1 MADTEHIAAVD
12 AYFRRSSEA
21 LSNAAANPLVRAAI
35 QEISAVVAKAF
46 ISGRKLMLAGNGGSA
61 ADAQHIAAEFLSR
74 FTMDRKPLPAIA
86 LTTDTSVLTAVGNDY
101 GFDRVFERQ
110 LRGLGKRGDVFM
122 AISTSGQ
129 SPNILAALTAAR
141 ELGITTVGMT
151 GAKTSPMIALCDLS
165 LIAPSEETAIVQQ
178 IHIVAAH
185 IMCGL
190 VERELFGV
198 R

>member
-1 MADTEHIAAVD
+1 MADTDHIAAID

-46 ISGRKLMLAGNGGSA
+46 GSGRKLMLAGNGGSA

-110 LRGLGKRGDVFM
+110 LRGLGKRGDVFI

>member
-1 MADTEHIAAVD
+1 MADTDHIAAID

-46 ISGRKLMLAGNGGSA
+46 SSGRKLMLAGNGGSA

-110 LRGLGKRGDVFM
+110 IRGLGMRGDVFI

>member
-1 MADTEHIAAVD
+1 MADTDHIAAID

-46 ISGRKLMLAGNGGSA
+46 GAGRKLMLAGNGGSA

-110 LRGLGKRGDVFM
+110 LRGLGMRGDVFM
-122 AISTSGQ
+122 AISTSGTVAKYF
-129 SPNILAALTAAR
+129 SGADSCPRTRHHDSRNDRSKDLTDDCALRFVFDSAIGGDRHCAANSYRCCAYH
-141 ELGITTVGMT
+141 VWT
-151 GAKTSPMIALCDLS
+151 G
-165 LIAPSEETAIVQQ
+165 
-178 IHIVAAH
+178 
-185 IMCGL
+185 
-190 VERELFGV
+190 
-198 R
+198 

>member
-1 MADTEHIAAVD
+1 MADTDHIAAID

-46 ISGRKLMLAGNGGSA
+46 SSGRKLMLAGNGGSA

-101 GFDRVFERQ
+101 GFERIFERQ
-110 LRGLGKRGDVFM
+110 LRGLGMRGDVFM

-129 SPNILAALTAAR
+129 SPNIIAALTAAR

-190 VERELFGV
+190 VERELFGA

>member
-1 MADTEHIAAVD
+1 MADTNRIAAID

-35 QEISAVVAKAF
+35 QEISTVVAKAF
-46 ISGRKLMLAGNGGSA
+46 SSGRKLMLAGNGGSA

-110 LRGLGKRGDVFM
+110 IRGLGMCGDVFI

>member
-1 MADTEHIAAVD
+1 MADTDHIAAID

-46 ISGRKLMLAGNGGSA
+46 SSGRKLMLAGNGGSA

-110 LRGLGKRGDVFM
+110 LRGLGMRGDVFM

-141 ELGITTVGMT
+141 ELGITDSRNDRSKDLTDDSALRSVFDSAIGGDRPCAANSYRCCAHHVWT
-151 GAKTSPMIALCDLS
+151 G
-165 LIAPSEETAIVQQ
+165 
-178 IHIVAAH
+178 
-185 IMCGL
+185 
-190 VERELFGV
+190 
-198 R
+198 

>member
-1 MADTEHIAAVD
+1 MADTDHIAAID

-46 ISGRKLMLAGNGGSA
+46 GAGRKLMLAGNGGSA

-101 GFDRVFERQ
+101 GFERVFERQ
-110 LRGLGKRGDVFM
+110 LRGLGTRGDVFI